1 LTGIEGKMFKPMAQ
15 TVGFAIIGALILSLT
30 YVPMMSSLLLSK
42 KVNLKETISDKII
55 NFLYKFY
62 APIIRWVLHHKT
74 VVVGSA
80 VAMFAGSL
88 LLFNSLGGEFIPELN
103 EGDFA
108 VETLL
113 HSNASLSQS
122 IKMNTRAQQIILREF
137 PDEVSQVVSRIGAS
151 EIPTD
156 PMGINSCDLII
167 ELKDMKHW
175 KKAESMEELSAKM
188 DDALSELPGVNFE
201 FTQPI
206 QMRFNE
212 LIAGTKSDVAI
223 KIFGEDLDILYQ
235 KAQECA
241 KHIAKI
247 EGVGDLKVQ
256 QIEGV
261 PQMVVD
267 YNREKIAQYGLK
279 IKELN
284 ALVKTAFAG
293 EEAGVVY
300 EGEKRFGLVVRL
312 DSAYRK
318 DLQNISDLYVDLPN
332 GGKIPLSQ
340 VANISYQDAPT
351 EIARDNARR
360 RITIGINVRNRDV
373 ESLVHEIQQVLDK
386 KVELPVGY
394 NFVYG
399 GAFEN
404 LNAAKSRLA
413 IAVPVALFLIF
424 ALLF

>member
-1 LTGIEGKMFKPMAQ
+1 
-15 TVGFAIIGALILSLT
+15 
-30 YVPMMSSLLLSK
+30 
-42 KVNLKETISDKII
+42 
-55 NFLYKFY
+55 
-62 APIIRWVLHHKT
+62 

-88 LLFNSLGGEFIPELN
+88 LLFSSLGGEFIPELN

-223 KIFGEDLDILYQ
+223 KIFGRTWIFYT
-235 KAQECA
+235 K
-241 KHIAKI
+241 KHKNVPSIS
-247 EGVGDLKVQ
+247 LK
-256 QIEGV
+256 
-261 PQMVVD
+261 
-267 YNREKIAQYGLK
+267 
-279 IKELN
+279 
-284 ALVKTAFAG
+284 
-293 EEAGVVY
+293 
-300 EGEKRFGLVVRL
+300 
-312 DSAYRK
+312 
-318 DLQNISDLYVDLPN
+318 
-332 GGKIPLSQ
+332 
-340 VANISYQDAPT
+340 
-351 EIARDNARR
+351 
-360 RITIGINVRNRDV
+360 
-373 ESLVHEIQQVLDK
+373 
-386 KVELPVGY
+386 
-394 NFVYG
+394 
-399 GAFEN
+399 
-404 LNAAKSRLA
+404 
-413 IAVPVALFLIF
+413 
-424 ALLF
+424 